1 MTAVFRN
8 IGPVIEVDDATID
21 MLIEASGTEPKRR
34 ARLNLHN
41 SDDDLLHEMIIAFR
55 KDSLNMPHR
64 HVGKSESMHVIRG
77 RVEVIIFD
85 DVGNVTRR
93 VKLRAFDQ
101 PRHWGRDSAPLD
113 LAHVFRMAAPLWHTV
128 IPVDDVVVVHET
140 TNGPFVAGKN
150 MEIPPWAPQESE
162 LAAWVDGL
170 RCV

>member
-8 IGPVIEVDDATID
+8 IGPIIEVDDATID

-77 RVEVIIFD
+77 NVDVVIFD
-85 DVGNVTRR
+85 DEGNETRR
-93 VKLRAFDQ
+93 IRLADQ
-101 PRHWGRDSAPLD
+101 TLKRIHPS
-113 LAHVFRMAAPLWHTV
+113 VFRMAAPLWHTV
-128 IPVDDVVVVHET
+128 IPIDAVVVVHEI
-140 TNGPFVAGKN
+140 TNGPFIAGKN

-162 LAAWVDGL
+162 LAAWVEGL
-170 RCV
+170 RED

>member
-8 IGPVIEVDDATID
+8 IGPVIEVDDATIG

-64 HVGKSESMHVIRG
+64 HVGKSESMHVMRG
-77 RVEVIIFD
+77 AVDVVIFD
-85 DVGNVTRR
+85 DDGKITRR
-93 VKLRAFDQ
+93 VRIGDGEPGVNGLCSK
-101 PRHWGRDSAPLD
+101 
-113 LAHVFRMAAPLWHTV
+113 VFRMAAPLWHTV

-140 TNGPFVAGKN
+140 TNGPFIAGKN
-150 MEIPPWAPQESE
+150 MEFPPWAPQESE
-162 LAAWVDGL
+162 LAAWVEGL
-170 RCV
+170 RAA

>member
-21 MLIEASGTEPKRR
+21 MLIEAAASEPKRR

-64 HVGKSESMHVIRG
+64 HVGKSESMHMIRG
-77 RVEVIIFD
+77 RVLVVCFD
-85 DVGNVTRR
+85 ENGHATRR
-93 VKLRAFDQ
+93 VTL
-101 PRHWGRDSAPLD
+101 GRDPLQTKWAWGPPAPT
-113 LAHVFRMAAPLWHTV
+113 VFRMAAPIWHTV
-128 IPVDDVVVVHET
+128 IPLDEIVVVHET
-140 TNGPFVAGKN
+140 TNGPFVQGKN
-150 MEIPPWAPQESE
+150 MDIPPWAPQESE

-170 RCV
+170 RVS